1 MEASAEMYRRREAHH
16 RVEAQAAQDP
26 AIRDALLGL
35 ALALERMARVS
46 DLPKGSVSAWRL
58 EV

>member
-1 MEASAEMYRRREAHH
+1 METSAEMYRRRAAQH
-16 RVEAQAAQDP
+16 RAEAQAAQDP

-35 ALALERMARVS
+35 ALALERMAGVS
-46 DLPKGSVSAWRL
+46 DLPTGSFSAWRL